1 MFFEVLP
8 LRAVV
13 FQSLFLLIAIALE
26 APIFYRTLDLD
37 YKASMQS
44 AISVN
49 LLSTFIGW
57 LCFFLGQP
65 FLPIEWQVQLISF
78 IFFEQFHADPLL
90 LNVAPVLVVLTLGM
104 FLGTF
109 LIKLQ
114 GLEFLDLLLER
125 KQQPSSAIAEKAI
138 RFRQKQ
144 AQQLVGFRANS
155 RIYAVLV
162 ANAASFSAILLLL
175 FLRLLGQRYLPFR

>member
-26 APIFYRTLDLD
+26 APIFRRTLDLD

-57 LCFFLGQP
+57 ICFFISQP
-65 FLPIEWQVQLISF
+65 FLPIEWRVQLISL
-78 IFFEQFHADPLL
+78 IFFEHFYTDQFLPS
-90 LNVAPVLVVLTLGM
+90 VASVLVVFTLGM

-114 GLEFLDLLLER
+114 GLELLDLLLDR
-125 KQQPSSAIAEKAI
+125 KQESTSAIVEKPI
-138 RFRQKQ
+138 RFRNKQKQ
-144 AQQLVGFRANS
+144 LIGKSSNS
-155 RIYAVLV
+155 RVYAVLV

-175 FLRLLGQRYLPFR
+175 FLRLAGQIYFPH

>member
-13 FQSLFLLIAIALE
+13 FQTLFLLIAIALE
-26 APIFYRTLDLD
+26 APIFHRTLELD

-44 AISVN
+44 TISVN

-57 LCFFLGQP
+57 ICFFLGQP

-78 IFFEQFHADPLL
+78 IFFEQFHADSLL

-114 GLEFLDLLLER
+114 GLALLDRLLER
-125 KQQPSSAIAEKAI
+125 KQEPTGAIAEKPI
-138 RFRQKQ
+138 RFRSKQ
-144 AQQLVGFRANS
+144 TQLIRFRSNS

-162 ANAASFSAILLLL
+162 ANAASFSVILLLL
-175 FLRLLGQRYLPFR
+175 FLRLLGQIYVPY

>member
-1 MFFEVLP
+1 MFEVLP

-26 APIFYRTLDLD
+26 ALVLFRMLNLD

-57 LCFFLGQP
+57 LCFFIGQP
-65 FLPIEWQVQLISF
+65 FLPIAWRVQLISF
-78 IFFEQFHADPLL
+78 IFFEHFHADPLL
-90 LNVAPVLVVLTLGM
+90 LNVAPALVTFALGM

-109 LIKLQ
+109 FIKLK
-114 GLEFLDLLLER
+114 GLEFLDILLER
-125 KQQPSSAIAEKAI
+125 NDKTEAAIDVKTT
-138 RFRQKQ
+138 RFRGRQSQ
-144 AQQLVGFRANS
+144 AVGFRTNS
-155 RIYAVLV
+155 RMYAVLV
-162 ANAASFSAILLLL
+162 ANATSFSAILVLL
-175 FLRLLGQRYLPFR
+175 FFRLVEQSYFSR

>member
-1 MFFEVLP
+1 MFEVLP

-13 FQSLFLLIAIALE
+13 FQSLFLLIAIAIE
-26 APIFYRTLDLD
+26 ALIFYRTLDLD

-57 LCFFLGQP
+57 LCFFIGQP
-65 FLPIEWQVQLISF
+65 FLPLEWRVQLISF
-78 IFFEQFHADPLL
+78 IFFEHFYADPFL
-90 LNVAPVLVVLTLGM
+90 LNVAPVLVTFTLGM

-109 LIKLQ
+109 IIKLK

-125 KQQPSSAIAEKAI
+125 NQTPTSAIEEKHI
-138 RFRQKQ
+138 RFRNKQ
-144 AQQLVGFRANS
+144 SQLVGFRTNS
-155 RIYAVLV
+155 RMYAVLV

-175 FLRLLGQRYLPFR
+175 FFRLIEQSSVSR

>member
-8 LRAVV
+8 LRAVA

-26 APIFYRTLDLD
+26 GPIFYRTLDLD

-57 LCFFLGQP
+57 LCFFISQP
-65 FLPIEWQVQLISF
+65 FLPVEWRVQLISF
-78 IFFEQFHADPLL
+78 IFFENFYADPL

-125 KQQPSSAIAEKAI
+125 KKEPTSAIAEKST
-138 RFRQKQ
+138 RFRSKQ
-144 AQQLVGFRANS
+144 AQLIGFRANS

-175 FLRLLGQRYLPFR
+175 FLRLLGQVYVSS